1 MKVFVNV
8 ENGKELAQLIVN
20 GVEKVAL
27 SGDRVDSE
35 IVIEESKMMYIVKSN
50 LCDKYIDKKYSH
62 KVVEYLNGMN
72 TIFEIMSMP
81 VELLGE
87 TIILNE
93 EVEEILRDMMFNRGM
108 LNTDYVLYNIETDR
122 LDLSKHGMKLR
133 EILLIA
139 LRTKTV
145 FENYD
150 QLLDYIYAEVLMHS
164 KIEFKGFEGVKL

>member
-1 MKVFVNV
+1 MKVFMNI

-20 GVEKVAL
+20 GVDKIAI
-27 SGDRVDSE
+27 SGDELDSE
-35 IVIEESKMMYIVKSN
+35 IIIEECKMMYIIKSY
-50 LCDKYIDKKYSH
+50 LCDKYIDKKYPH

-93 EVEEILRDMMFNRGM
+93 EVENILEDMMFNRGM

-122 LDLSKHGMKLR
+122 LDLSRHGMKLR
-133 EILLIA
+133 EVLLIA

-150 QLLDYIYAEVLMHS
+150 KLLNYIYAEVLMHS
-164 KIEFKGFEGVKL
+164 KIEFRGFEENVV